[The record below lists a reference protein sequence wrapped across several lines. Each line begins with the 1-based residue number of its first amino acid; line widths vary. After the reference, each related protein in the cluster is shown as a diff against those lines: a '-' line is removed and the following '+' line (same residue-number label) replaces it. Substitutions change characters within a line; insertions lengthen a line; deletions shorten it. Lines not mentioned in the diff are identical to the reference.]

1 MKKLAVAI
9 LSLFTGLTSVTA
21 VADDEVNVYSYRQ
34 EFLMAPLYEAFTA
47 QTGIEVNSIY
57 LKKGLIERLVQEGDN
72 SPADIILTVD
82 IGRLTDAVKQGV
94 TQPLDND
101 TLKQNIPEQ
110 YRDPDGHW
118 FGLTSRARM
127 IVASK
132 DRVDPAQLTTY
143 EDLADE
149 KFSGRICTRS
159 GKHAYMVALT
169 ASIIANSGEQ
179 AAEDWLSGLKKNL
192 ARKPQ
197 GNDRA
202 QVKAIKE
209 GECDIAV
216 INNYYMGKMLN
227 DEKGEQQAWAQAV
240 TVIFPNQQDRGTHMN
255 ISGIALT
262 KSAPNKDNAVK
273 FMEFLSSD
281 EAQKIYAEVNYE
293 YPVNP
298 SVEQSELVKSWGE
311 FKPDDLSL
319 AKIAGLRAQAS
330 KLADIVG
337 YDE

>member
-1 MKKLAVAI
+1 MKKILTLVFAFFTSLSSSLALAQ
-9 LSLFTGLTSVTA
+9 
-21 VADDEVNVYSYRQ
+21 DVNVYSYRQ
-34 EFLMAPLYEAFTA
+34 EFLMAPLYQAFTE
-47 QTGIEVNSIY
+47 QTGIKVNSIY
-57 LKKGLIERLVQEGDN
+57 LKSGLIERLVQEGTN
-72 SPADIILTVD
+72 SPADIILTTD
-82 IGRLTDAVKQGV
+82 IGRLTDAVNAGV
-94 TQPLDND
+94 TQHVESDVLN
-101 TLKQNIPEQ
+101 QNIPPQ
-110 YRDPDGHW
+110 YRDPAGHW

-132 DRVDPAQLTTY
+132 DRVDPDQLTRY

-149 KFSGRICTRS
+149 KYRGTICTRS

-169 ASIIANSGEQ
+169 ASIIAHKGEQ
-179 AAEDWLSGLKKNL
+179 DANAWLTGVKNNL

-202 QVKAIKE
+202 QVKAIKQ
-209 GECDIAV
+209 GECDIAL
-216 INNYYMGKMLN
+216 INSYYMGQMLN
-227 DEKGEQQAWAQAV
+227 DEQGEQQAWADAV
-240 TVIFPNQQDRGTHMN
+240 NIIFPNQSDRGTHMN

-262 KSAPNKDNAVK
+262 NSAPNKQNAIR
-273 FMEFLSSD
+273 FMEFLSGD
-281 EAQKIYAEVNYE
+281 EAQRIYAEINYE

-298 SVEQSELVKSWGE
+298 NVEQSELVKSWGE

-319 AKIAGLRAQAS
+319 AKIASFRAEAS

>member
-1 MKKLAVAI
+1 MKKMILAVSTVLAG
-9 LSLFTGLTSVTA
+9 LSSIPIYA
-21 VADDEVNVYSYRQ
+21 QDEVNVYSYRQ
-34 EFLMAPLYEAFTA
+34 EFLMEPLYKAFTDE
-47 QTGIEVNSIY
+47 TGIIVNSVY
-57 LKKGLIERLVQEGDN
+57 LKKGLIERLVQEGEN
-72 SPADIILTVD
+72 SPGDIILTVD
-82 IGRLTDAVKQGV
+82 IGRLTDAVAAGV
-94 TQPLDND
+94 TQSLENEILSD
-101 TLKQNIPEQ
+101 NIPEN

-127 IVASK
+127 IVAST
-132 DRVDPAQLTTY
+132 DRINPDEITSY

-149 KFSGRICTRS
+149 KFAGQVCTRS

-169 ASIIANSGEQ
+169 ASIIAHAGPDVAEQ
-179 AAEDWLSGLKKNL
+179 WLAGVKNNL

-216 INNYYMGKMLN
+216 INNYYMGKMIN
-227 DEKGEQQAWAQAV
+227 DEKGEQQAWAKAV
-240 TVIFPNQQDRGTHMN
+240 NVIFPNQEDRGTHMN

-262 KSAPNKDNAVK
+262 KAAPNKDNAIK
-273 FMEFLSSD
+273 FMEFLSTD
-281 EAQKIYAEVNYE
+281 EAQKIYAQVNYE

-298 SVEQSELVKSWGE
+298 NVEQSELVKSWGK
-311 FKPDDLSL
+311 FKADDLAL
-319 AKIAGLRAQAS
+319 AEIASYRADASKIAD
-330 KLADIVG
+330 KVG

>member
-1 MKKLAVAI
+1 MKKLTLLICV
-9 LSLFTGLTSVTA
+9 LFTGLSSLPVFA
-21 VADDEVNVYSYRQ
+21 EDEVNVYSYRQ
-34 EFLMAPLYEAFTA
+34 EFLMAPLYEAFTD
-47 QTGIEVNSIY
+47 QTGIKVNSIY
-57 LKKGLIERLVQEGDN
+57 LQKGLIERLVQEGDN
-72 SPADIILTVD
+72 SPADLILTVD
-82 IGRLTDAVKQGV
+82 IGRLTDAVNQGV
-94 TQPLDND
+94 TQTVDNE
-101 TLKQNIPEQ
+101 TLNQNIPAQ

-127 IVASK
+127 IVAAK
-132 DRVDPAQLTTY
+132 DRVDPAEITSY

-149 KFSGRICTRS
+149 KFGGKICTRS

-169 ASIIANSGEQ
+169 ASVIAHSGEQ
-179 AAEDWLSGLKKNL
+179 AAQDWLTGVKNNL

-227 DEKGEQQAWAQAV
+227 DQKGEQQAWAESV
-240 TVIFPNQQDRGTHMN
+240 NIIFPNQSDRGTHMN
-255 ISGIALT
+255 ISGIAMT
-262 KSAPNKDNAVK
+262 KSAPNKNNAIK
-273 FMEFLSSD
+273 LMEFLSSD
-281 EAQKIYAEVNYE
+281 EAQKIYSKVNYE

-298 SVEQSELVKSWGE
+298 NVEQSELVKSWGE

-319 AKIAGLRAQAS
+319 AKIASYRSDAS

>member
-1 MKKLAVAI
+1 MKKLLVSINALLISLLSFPAVA
-9 LSLFTGLTSVTA
+9 
-21 VADDEVNVYSYRQ
+21 DEVNVYSYRQ

-47 QTGIEVNSIY
+47 QTGIKLNSIY
-57 LKKGLIERLVQEGDN
+57 LKTGLIERLVQEGEN

-82 IGRLTDAVKQGV
+82 IGRLTDAVNSGV
-94 TQPLDND
+94 TQPVNSDILN
-101 TLKQNIPEQ
+101 QNIPAQ

-127 IVASK
+127 IVASTE
-132 DRVDPAQLTTY
+132 RVDPAQLTTY

-169 ASIIANSGEQ
+169 ASIIAHAGEQ
-179 AAEDWLSGLKKNL
+179 AAKEWLSGVKNNL

-202 QVKAIKE
+202 QVKSIKE

-216 INNYYMGKMLN
+216 INSYYMGQMLN
-227 DEKGEQQAWAQAV
+227 DENGEQQAWANAV
-240 TVIFPNQQDRGTHMN
+240 RIIFPNQDDRGTHMN

-262 KSAPNKDNAVK
+262 KSAPNKDNAIK

-281 EAQKIYAEVNYE
+281 EAQRIYAEVNYE

-298 SVEQSELVKSWGE
+298 NVEKSELVRSWGE
-311 FKPDDLSL
+311 FRPDDLSL
-319 AKIAGLRAQAS
+319 AKIASFRADAS

>member
-1 MKKLAVAI
+1 MNKILCLGLLFVVNSVATT
-9 LSLFTGLTSVTA
+9 LSFA
-21 VADDEVNVYSYRQ
+21 QEVNVYSYRQ
-34 EFLMAPLYEAFTA
+34 EFLMEPLYQAFTDE
-47 QTGIEVNSIY
+47 TGIKVNSVY

-72 SPADIILTVD
+72 SPGDVILTVD
-82 IGRLTDAVKQGV
+82 IGRLTDAVAAGV
-94 TQPLDND
+94 TQPIENEIINA
-101 TLKQNIPEQ
+101 NIPEN
-110 YRDPDGHW
+110 YRDPKGHW

-132 DRVDPAQLTTY
+132 DRINPAELTSY

-149 KFSGRICTRS
+149 KFNGKICTRS

-169 ASIIANSGEQ
+169 ASVIAHVGPE
-179 AAEDWLSGLKKNL
+179 AAENWLSAVKNNL

-227 DEKGEQQAWAQAV
+227 DEKGEQQAWADAV
-240 TVIFPNQQDRGTHMN
+240 NVIFPNQGDRGTHMN
-255 ISGIALT
+255 ISGVALT
-262 KSAPNKDNAVK
+262 KSSPNMENAIK
-273 FMEFLSSD
+273 LMEFLSGD
-281 EAQKIYAEVNYE
+281 EAQKLYAQVNYE

-298 SVEQSELVKSWGE
+298 GVQWSELVKSWGE
-311 FKPDDLSL
+311 FKADNL
-319 AKIAGLRAQAS
+319 ALVKIASYRADAS
-330 KLADIVG
+330 KLADKVG

>member
-1 MKKLAVAI
+1 MRKLAASIIAISIGLGSSVVA
-9 LSLFTGLTSVTA
+9 A
-21 VADDEVNVYSYRQ
+21 EEVNVYSYRQ
-34 EFLMAPLYEAFTA
+34 EFLMSPLYEAFTA
-47 QTGIEVNSIY
+47 NTGIKVNNIY
-57 LKKGLIERLVQEGDN
+57 MKKGLIERLVQEGDN
-72 SPADIILTVD
+72 SPGDIILTVD
-82 IGRLTDAVKQGV
+82 IGRLTDAVNEDL
-94 TQPLDND
+94 TQSVDSDILN
-101 TLKQNIPEQ
+101 QNIPAQ

-132 DRVDPAQLTTY
+132 DRVDAAQLKTY

-149 KFSGRICTRS
+149 QFSGRICTRS

-169 ASIIANSGEQ
+169 ASIIAHDGEQ
-179 AAEDWLSGLKKNL
+179 AAKQWLSGVKDNL

-209 GECDIAV
+209 GECDIAL
-216 INNYYMGKMLN
+216 INSYYMGQMLN
-227 DEKGEQQAWAQAV
+227 DEKGEQQAWAQSV
-240 TVIFPNQQDRGTHMN
+240 NVIFPNQANRGTHMN

-262 KSAPNKDNAVK
+262 KSTPNRDNAIK
-273 FMEFLSSD
+273 LMEFLSAD
-281 EAQKIYAEVNYE
+281 EAQEIYAEVNFE

-298 SVEQSELVKSWGE
+298 NVEQSELVISWGA

-319 AKIAGLRAQAS
+319 AKIASLRADAS
-330 KLADIVG
+330 KLADTVG

>member
-1 MKKLAVAI
+1 MKRLI
-9 LSLFTGLTSVTA
+9 LSICCVIAGITSQHLS
-21 VADDEVNVYSYRQ
+21 ADGEVNVYSYRQ
-34 EFLMAPLYEAFTA
+34 EFLMAPLYEAFA
-47 QTGIEVNSIY
+47 AETGIEVNSVY
-57 LKKGLIERLVQEGDN
+57 LQKGLTERLVQEGDN

-82 IGRLTDAVKQGV
+82 IGRLTDAVNQGV
-94 TQPLDND
+94 TQPVSSDVLNR
-101 TLKQNIPEQ
+101 NIPEQ

-127 IVASK
+127 IVVSK
-132 DRVDPAQLTTY
+132 ERVDASQVTSY

-149 KFSGRICTRS
+149 KFSGQICTRS

-169 ASIIANSGEQ
+169 ASIIVHDGEQ
-179 AAEDWLSGLKKNL
+179 AARDWLTGVKNNL

-202 QVKAIKE
+202 QVKAVKE

-216 INNYYMGKMLN
+216 INSYYMGKMLN
-227 DEKGEQQAWAQAV
+227 DEKGEQQAWAQSV
-240 TVIFPNQQDRGTHMN
+240 NIIFPNQADRGTHMN
-255 ISGIALT
+255 ISGVAMT
-262 KSAPNKDNAVK
+262 RSAPNRENALRL
-273 FMEFLSSD
+273 MEYLSSD
-281 EAQKIYAEVNYE
+281 EAQRIYAEVNFE

-298 SVEQSELVKSWGE
+298 NVEQSALVKSWGE

-319 AKIAGLRAQAS
+319 AEIASHRADAS

>member
-1 MKKLAVAI
+1 MKRILKSAIFVLI
-9 LSLFTGLTSVTA
+9 LSIQTINALA
-21 VADDEVNVYSYRQ
+21 EEVNVYSYRQ
-34 EFLMAPLYEAFTA
+34 EFLMAPLYEAFTEK
-47 QTGIEVNSIY
+47 TGIKVNSVY

-72 SPADIILTVD
+72 SPGDIILTVD
-82 IGRLTDAVKQGV
+82 IGRLTDAVANEI
-94 TQPLDND
+94 TQAVESDVLNS
-101 TLKQNIPEQ
+101 NIPSQ
-110 YRDPDGHW
+110 YRDPQGHW

-132 DRVDPAQLTTY
+132 ERVDPSALSRY

-149 KFSGRICTRS
+149 QFAGQLCTRS

-169 ASIIANSGEQ
+169 ASVIAHAGPQ
-179 AAEDWLSGLKKNL
+179 AAEQWLAGVKNNL

-227 DEKGEQQAWAQAV
+227 DEKGEQQAWAESV
-240 TVIFPNQQDRGTHMN
+240 NIIFPNQEDRGTHMN

-262 KSAPNKDNAVK
+262 KAAPNKENAIK
-273 FMEFLSSD
+273 LMEFLSSD

-298 SVEQSELVKSWGE
+298 NVEHSELVKSWGE
-311 FKPDDLSL
+311 FKPDDLAL
-319 AKIAGLRAQAS
+319 AEIAGFRAQAS
-330 KLADIVG
+330 KLADKVG

>member
-1 MKKLAVAI
+1 MKKLAVSICA
-9 LSLFTGLTSVTA
+9 LFLGFNSFLVFAES
-21 VADDEVNVYSYRQ
+21 EVNVYSYRQ
-34 EFLMAPLYEAFTA
+34 EFLMAPLYDAFTA
-47 QTGIEVNSIY
+47 ETGITVNSIY

-82 IGRLTDAVKQGV
+82 IGRLTDAVKKSV
-94 TQPLDND
+94 TQSVESDVLN
-101 TLKQNIPEQ
+101 QNIPQQ
-110 YRDPDGHW
+110 YRDPEGHW

-132 DRVDPAQLTTY
+132 DRVDASEITSY

-149 KFSGRICTRS
+149 KFSGKICTRS

-169 ASIIANSGEQ
+169 ASIIAHAGE
-179 AAEDWLSGLKKNL
+179 AAAQDWLAGVKNNL

-202 QVKAIKE
+202 QVKAINE

-227 DEKGEQQAWAQAV
+227 DEKGEQQAWAESV
-240 TVIFPNQQDRGTHMN
+240 NVIFPNQADRGTHMN

-262 KSAPNKDNAVK
+262 NAAPNKDNAIK
-273 FMEFLSSD
+273 LMEFLSSD
-281 EAQKIYAEVNYE
+281 DAQKIYAEVNYE

-298 SVEQSELVKSWGE
+298 NVEQSELVQSWGA

-319 AKIAGLRAQAS
+319 EKIAGFRSDAS
-330 KLADIVG
+330 KLADTVG